1 MKTSRS
7 KPSFSM
13 GQVVATPACLQL
25 LLAHGVTPKSLLER
39 HHCGDG
45 GDLDR
50 SDQKANAHALITG
63 ERLLSAYK
71 VGAERIYI
79 ITDAVSDYGGA
90 IGRASTTLMLASEY

>member
-1 MKTSRS
+1 MPS
-7 KPSFSM
+7 KAP
-13 GQVVATPACLQL
+13 Q
-25 LLAHGVTPKSLLER
+25 SLLER

-63 ERLLSAYK
+63 ARLLSVYM

-79 ITDAVSDYGGA
+79 ITDAESEHGGA
-90 IGRASTTLMLASEY
+90 ISRASTTLMLVSEY